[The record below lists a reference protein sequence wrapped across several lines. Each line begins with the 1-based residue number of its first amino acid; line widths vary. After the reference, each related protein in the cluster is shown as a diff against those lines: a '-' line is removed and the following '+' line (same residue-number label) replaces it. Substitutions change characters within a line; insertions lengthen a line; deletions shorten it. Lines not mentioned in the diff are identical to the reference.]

1 MDLRKDSPELKY
13 LSLLSK
19 KFKNIPDTA
28 TEIINLQA
36 ILNLP
41 KGTEHFL
48 TDIHGEYDAFNHVL
62 KNGSG
67 SIRAKINDIF
77 QDSISNF
84 EKKELASVIY
94 YPKEKVE
101 YVSKS
106 MINMDKWYKTIIYR
120 MIEVCSVT
128 ASKYTSSKVRK
139 AMSSDFAYV
148 LQEVLYERR
157 ELPNRKEYVESII
170 DTIISLGRAKY
181 FVIAISN
188 LIQRLTIDKLHI
200 VGDIYDRGPYPHRII
215 DKLINHHNVDIQ
227 WGNHDMLWMG
237 AALGNRAC
245 IANVIRICA
254 RYSNTDILEEGYG
267 INLLP
272 LARFVI
278 DTYKN
283 DDCKSFRPK
292 DGSSDEL
299 MAKIHKGISIIQF
312 KIEGEISNRHP
323 DFNLENRQMLH
334 RIDYEKGIVK
344 IEGKD
349 YKLNDTYFPTID
361 KENPY
366 KLSPRE
372 EEVMEILTRY
382 FLNSE
387 KLQRHLQFFLTNG
400 SLYLKYNSNLLYHGC
415 IPLNK
420 KGELQEVV
428 LRGVKVKGK
437 DYLDGVEEIV
447 RQAYYFQHQNVKNS
461 FEVDFLWY
469 LWCGQNSPLFGKDA
483 MKTFERYFID
493 DKETHVEEK
502 NPYYTYC
509 ETEESCRMILEEFGL
524 NPNIS
529 HIVNGHMPVKTLK
542 GEKPVKGN
550 GKLFV
555 IDGGFSKAYQKE
567 TGIAGYTL
575 VYNSYGLKIISH
587 DPFESV
593 EKAVREGKDIISF
606 TRIVEDTSVNRIRV
620 KDTDIGKELQNQI
633 NDLKKLLICYKR
645 GVIMES
651 YN

>member
-106 MINMDKWYKTIIYR
+106 MVNMDKWYKTIIYR

-148 LQEVLYERR
+148 LREVLYERR

>member
-283 DDCKSFRPK
+283 DDCKSFKPK

-323 DFNLENRQMLH
+323 DFNLENCQMLH

-620 KDTDIGKELQNQI
+620 KDTDIGKELQSQI

>member
-1 MDLRKDSPELKY
+1 MDLARETPDIKY
-13 LSLLSK
+13 LKLLSK
-19 KFKNIPDTA
+19 RFKNIPDTA

-77 QDSISNF
+77 QDEITNF

-139 AMSSDFAYV
+139 AMSKDFAYV
-148 LQEVLYERR
+148 LQEVLYERK

-170 DTIISLGRAKY
+170 DTVISLGRAKY
-181 FVIAISN
+181 FVIAISS

-200 VGDIYDRGPYPHRII
+200 VGDIYDRGPYPHRIM
-215 DKLINHHNVDIQ
+215 DKLIKHHDVDIQ

-272 LARFVI
+272 LARFVM
-278 DTYKN
+278 DVYRHDK
-283 DDCKSFRPK
+283 CKSFRPK
-292 DGSSDEL
+292 DGSDDEL

-312 KIEGEISNRHP
+312 KVEGEISRRHP
-323 DFNLENRQMLH
+323 DFNLEGRQLLH
-334 RIDYEKGIVK
+334 KIDYDRGTIN
-344 IEGKD
+344 IDGKE
-349 YKLNDTYFPTID
+349 YELNDTYFPTID
-361 KENPY
+361 RNNPY
-366 KLSPRE
+366 KLSEQE
-372 EEVMEILTRY
+372 EEVMETLTRY
-382 FLNSE
+382 FVNSE
-387 KLQRHLQFFLTNG
+387 KLQQHLKFFLTNG
-400 SLYLKYNSNLLYHGC
+400 SIYLKYNSNLLYHGC
-415 IPLNK
+415 IPLTK
-420 KGELQEVV
+420 DGQLQEVV

-437 DYLDGVEEIV
+437 EYLDGVEEIV
-447 RQAYYFQHQNVKNS
+447 RQAYYFQNQNIKDS

-469 LWCGQNSPLFGKDA
+469 LWCGKNSPLFGKDA
-483 MKTFERYFID
+483 MKTFERYFIN
-493 DKETHVEEK
+493 DKETHVEVK

-509 ETEESCRMILEEFGL
+509 ENEDSCRMILEEFGL

-542 GEKPVKGN
+542 GEKPVKAN

-575 VYNSYGLKIISH
+575 VYNSYGLKLISH

-593 EKAVREGKDIISF
+593 EKSVREGKDIISF

-620 KDTDIGKELQNQI
+620 KDTDIGKELQSQI
-633 NDLKKLLICYKR
+633 NDLKKLLMAYKR
-645 GVIMES
+645 GIIMES
-651 YN
+651 YS

>member
-1 MDLRKDSPELKY
+1 
-13 LSLLSK
+13 
-19 KFKNIPDTA
+19 
-28 TEIINLQA
+28 
-36 ILNLP
+36 
-41 KGTEHFL
+41 
-48 TDIHGEYDAFNHVL
+48 
-62 KNGSG
+62 
-67 SIRAKINDIF
+67 
-77 QDSISNF
+77 
-84 EKKELASVIY
+84 
-94 YPKEKVE
+94 
-101 YVSKS
+101 
-106 MINMDKWYKTIIYR
+106 
-120 MIEVCSVT
+120 
-128 ASKYTSSKVRK
+128 
-139 AMSSDFAYV
+139 
-148 LQEVLYERR
+148 
-157 ELPNRKEYVESII
+157 
-170 DTIISLGRAKY
+170 
-181 FVIAISN
+181 
-188 LIQRLTIDKLHI
+188 
-200 VGDIYDRGPYPHRII
+200 
-215 DKLINHHNVDIQ
+215 
-227 WGNHDMLWMG
+227 MLWMG

>member
-19 KFKNIPDTA
+19 KFKSIPDTA

-106 MINMDKWYKTIIYR
+106 MVNMDKWYKTIIYR

-620 KDTDIGKELQNQI
+620 KDTDIGKELQSQI

>member
-106 MINMDKWYKTIIYR
+106 MVNMDKWYKTIIYR

-283 DDCKSFRPK
+283 DDYKSFRPK